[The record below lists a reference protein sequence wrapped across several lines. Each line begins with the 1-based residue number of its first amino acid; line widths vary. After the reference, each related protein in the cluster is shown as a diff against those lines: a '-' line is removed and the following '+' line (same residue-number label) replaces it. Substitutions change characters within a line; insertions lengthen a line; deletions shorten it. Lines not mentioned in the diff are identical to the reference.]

1 MFKWNRILSIYFYE
15 IQINIKFFITNT
27 EHYIYKPLYKKILL
41 FLYNYISAKK
51 SNKSFE

>member
-1 MFKWNRILSIYFYE
+1 MFKWNRISFNLFYE
-15 IQINIKFFITNT
+15 IQINRNFFITNI